1 MYENIIVIPYRNRE
15 KHLNYFINH
24 TVPLIQKHLPN
35 SKIVVVEQNEGKLF
49 NRGAI
54 LNVGFKEY
62 ENKTKFFFTHDV
74 DLNPTEEIIK
84 TVYTKDMNDMYRIKS
99 AHHESLGGIIKA
111 KHEIIFHINGFPNHI
126 WGWGIEDRVL
136 YYRCYIKNIKI
147 TNNTNNSFKILPHTS
162 NVENYKNEKKTI
174 SDIWRKPNID
184 SLSKEEQEKLI
195 QESGLNTINYKI
207 LSRKNIHDIV
217 EIIKVDIV

>member
-15 KHLNYFINH
+15 KHLDYFVKN
-24 TVPLIQKHLPN
+24 TVPLIQTHLPT
-35 SKIVVVEQNEGKLF
+35 SKVVVVEQNEGKLF
-49 NRGAI
+49 NRGAL

-62 ENKTKFFFTHDV
+62 ENKTKYFFTHDV
-74 DLNPTEEIIK
+74 NLNPTKEIIK
-84 TVYTKDMNDMYRIKS
+84 TVYTKDINDMYRIKS
-99 AHHESLGGIIKA
+99 AHYESLGGIIKA
-111 KHEIIFHINGFPNHI
+111 KHEIIFNINGFPNHI

-136 YYRCYIKNIKI
+136 YYRCYIKDIKI
-147 TNNTNNSFKILPHTS
+147 TNNTNDSFKILPHTS
-162 NVENYKNEKKTI
+162 NAENYKNEKKII

-184 SLSKEEQEKLI
+184 SLNKEEKEKLI

-217 EIIKVDIV
+217 EIIKVDLF